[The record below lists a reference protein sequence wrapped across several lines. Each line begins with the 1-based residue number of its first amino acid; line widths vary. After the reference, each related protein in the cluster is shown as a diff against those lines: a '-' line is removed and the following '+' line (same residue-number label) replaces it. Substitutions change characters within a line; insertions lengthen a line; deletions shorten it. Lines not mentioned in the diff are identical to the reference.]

1 MKLNLCFFG
10 LMTYMSAMGASVLQP
25 ISIKSKSMPKQLI
38 RTRTRGTRDGLNSST
53 YCRTLI
59 TEEQCHYPVNA
70 LNYHCCLWT
79 AGECYW
85 PGDVDS
91 VPDGDN
97 GICQFTEPHY
107 AECPTIENENWNGG
121 YGSCDTYNPESAY
134 RYIDYDFPNN
144 GHYCLEDGAC
154 SACPCACSGHVD
166 CHAYTQVLRS
176 SCSSNPLHNSDG
188 PPPGYSGYSEAKAAC
203 EADPLCGGF
212 QDRSCNFVR
221 DTADDFFLCPVMD
234 EWRSSSSSC
243 VYEKRYDAPRR
254 TLYPTPPPTC
264 DSWSGC

>member
-1 MKLNLCFFG
+1 
-10 LMTYMSAMGASVLQP
+10 
-25 ISIKSKSMPKQLI
+25 MPRQLI
-38 RTRTRGTRDGLNSST
+38 RTRTRSPDDGLNSST
-53 YCRTLI
+53 YCPTLT
-59 TEEQCHYPVNA
+59 TEEQCDYPVTGSND
-70 LNYHCCLWT
+70 HCCVWT
-79 AGECYW
+79 PRGCYW
-85 PGDVDS
+85 HGDLNGIV
-91 VPDGDN
+91 GFDN
-97 GICQFTEPHY
+97 AICQFTEPRY
-107 AECPTIENENWNGG
+107 AGCPIIENPQYDYWDDD
-121 YGSCDTYNPESAY
+121 YPSCDAYHPEYDTQNLYYHDAY
-134 RYIDYDFPNN
+134 F
-144 GHYCLEDGAC
+144 CWLDGAC
-154 SACPCACSGHVD
+154 RACPCACSGHVD

-221 DTADDFFLCPVMD
+221 DTEDDFFLCPVMD

-254 TLYPTPPPTC
+254 TLHPTPAPTC

>member
-10 LMTYMSAMGASVLQP
+10 LMTCMSAIGASVLQP
-25 ISIKSKSMPKQLI
+25 ISINSKTMPKQLL
-38 RTRTRGTRDGLNSST
+38 RTRNPEHGLNSSI
-53 YCRTLI
+53 YCLTLT
-59 TEEQCHYPVNA
+59 TEEQCNYPLTTSNQ
-70 LNYHCCLWT
+70 HCCMWT
-79 AGECYW
+79 EGECH
-85 PGDVDS
+85 S
-91 VPDGDN
+91 STN
-97 GICQFTEPHY
+97 LCHFTEPHY
-107 AECPTIENENWNGG
+107 AECPISENENWDFGWGN
-121 YGSCDTYNPESAY
+121 CETYNPGPDS
-134 RYIDYDFPNN
+134 N
-144 GHYCLEDGAC
+144 GGWCLDDGAC

-188 PPPGYSGYSEAKAAC
+188 PPTGYSDYSEAKAAC

-254 TLYPTPPPTC
+254 TLRPTPSPTC
-264 DSWSGC
+264 NSWSGC